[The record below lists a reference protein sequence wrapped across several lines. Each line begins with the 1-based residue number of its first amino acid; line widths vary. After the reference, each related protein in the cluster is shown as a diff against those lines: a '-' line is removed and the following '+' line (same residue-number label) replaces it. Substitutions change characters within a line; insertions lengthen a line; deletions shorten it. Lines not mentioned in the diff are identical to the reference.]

1 MWNDLLHMYAL
12 LLTCVVLLGRD
23 ANGATSLPV
32 SQQNGYCSG
41 EEGGNLK
48 SASHS
53 PVKESDDEE
62 EERARQKEELKLE
75 MLQQS
80 SMSKLEPLGVDR
92 LHRKYWIFSS
102 CPGLYVEQD
111 SSQIPPQLIHSIN
124 ASPSGSDSGN
134 NEQDTTTNTKSS
146 ILSSGNVSQ
155 SVINVTE
162 YEGTG
167 CIWRCYTS
175 KDDFMALLD
184 TLNPRGIREKSLK
197 ESLEMYKGYILSTM
211 HKCPVAN
218 CTAAGKSFKGYDG
231 NLTAGEYLELCLR
244 ERILD
249 FEEKIWLGGLGFAKD
264 KRDRDEWRSN
274 IESSGAA
281 RKIEEYY
288 KVNNRRRSKGEDD
301 SSPEE
306 DESHVQRTILEVAE
320 EHDHGAVAQELA
332 QALLQ
337 IERGIE
343 RKYLTAPL
351 GTAVYESKNKKHKKV
366 VIKSCLDRWRSSLSE
381 ATNLSQVFLHL
392 FTLERCVAWSR
403 SLLNMRCRV
412 CRRKGGD
419 ESMLLCD
426 ACDNGYHMYCLRPPL
441 KKIPVGDW
449 FCNDCKPATP
459 VKPRRSTITQ
469 KAVLEALSEDSS
481 SDGTTEYEDDS
492 EQSASASSED
502 DEDDEEI
509 VRRSARIQKQTVVG
523 TQSRRRGRARRASP
537 SVTKKQVIK
546 NKKNEPPAT
555 TGKKR
560 KSSESDKSSNNKRS
574 RNVQSVGDK
583 LSKIT
588 TEIASQYFEQGSNGL
603 RGKKKQAHRILEQK
617 LCRAILTEL
626 LSHPDSW
633 PFLEIT
639 HQSEVRMLYIV
650 SVYDCVYVEAHT
662 NTINITICTRRK
674 CTCAHADTHYI
685 TRH

>member
-1 MWNDLLHMYAL
+1 MCCFNLLSR
-12 LLTCVVLLGRD
+12 G
-23 ANGATSLPV
+23 ANGVTSLPV

-41 EEGGNLK
+41 EEGENLK

-53 PVKESDDEE
+53 PVMESDDEE
-62 EERARQKEELKLE
+62 AEEERKRQKEELKLE

-102 CPGLYVEQD
+102 FPGLYVEQD
-111 SSQIPPQLIHSIN
+111 SSQIPPQFIHSITT
-124 ASPSGSDSGN
+124 SPIGSDSGN
-134 NEQDTTTNTKSS
+134 NEQGTTTNTV
-146 ILSSGNVSQ
+146 LNSGIVSQ
-155 SVINVTE
+155 PVMSVTE
-162 YEGTG
+162 DEGTG
-167 CIWRCYTS
+167 CVWRCYS
-175 KDDFMALLD
+175 REDDFMALLD

-197 ESLEMYKGYILSTM
+197 ESLEMYKGYILSTI

-218 CTAAGKSFKGYDG
+218 CTAAGKSSFKGYDG

-281 RKIEEYY
+281 RKIEQYY
-288 KVNNRRRSKGEDD
+288 KSNNRRCSKGEDD
-301 SSPEE
+301 SSPEQ
-306 DESHVQRTILEVAE
+306 DESCVQRTILEVAE
-320 EHDHGAVAQELA
+320 AHDPGAVAQELA

-337 IERGIE
+337 IEQGIE

-351 GTAVYESKNKKHKKV
+351 GTAMYKNKKQKHKKV

-426 ACDNGYHMYCLRPPL
+426 ACDSGYHMYCLRPPL

-459 VKPRRSTITQ
+459 MKPRRSTITQ

-481 SDGTTEYEDDS
+481 SDGTTGYEDDS
-492 EQSASASSED
+492 EQSDSDSSEE
-502 DEDDEEI
+502 DEDEEEI
-509 VRRSARIQKQTVVG
+509 VRRSARIQKQSTPSIPD

-537 SVTKKQVIK
+537 SVTKKQQKAVTK
-546 NKKNEPPAT
+546 SKKYEPPAT

-560 KSSESDKSSNNKRS
+560 KPSESEKSSNNKKSRS
-574 RNVQSVGDK
+574 VQSVGDK

-588 TEIASQYFEQGSNGL
+588 NEIASQYFEQGSNAL
-603 RGKKKQAHRILEQK
+603 RGKKKQAHRVLEQK

-626 LSHPDSW
+626 LGHPDSW

-639 HQSEVRMLYIV
+639 HHSEVCCVCVCVCV
-650 SVYDCVYVEAHT
+650 SVFDKVLWHTKWRRRVLFGPVE
-662 NTINITICTRRK
+662 
-674 CTCAHADTHYI
+674 
-685 TRH
+685 